1 MTEKEFNELWNQLQK
16 RKTKLII
23 TQNDIDHVKLIN
35 LDYFDH
41 DECVI
46 IQNLHKELL
55 RLSQRNNDSNEVGIL
70 VNLCN
75 WSHTVIYGV
84 ENGIT
89 LRNVPYAKELITT
102 APKNSL
108 LFFHNHPNCSIF
120 SEKDLESFL
129 TSDSI
134 LMISVV
140 CNNGRLYFLIKTEFF
155 EKEQAM
161 IYYESVFDSPE
172 SGSIKEFIR
181 TCKKVGLHFKYG
193 GE

>member
-16 RKTKLII
+16 RKTKLTI
-23 TQNDIDHVKLIN
+23 TQESIDRVKLID

-41 DECVI
+41 DECII

-55 RLSQRNNDSNEVGIL
+55 RLSMRNNDSNEVGIL
-70 VNLCN
+70 VNLCD
-75 WSHTVIYGV
+75 WSHIVIYGV

-89 LRNVPYAKELITT
+89 IKNVPCAKELMTT

-108 LFFHNHPNCSIF
+108 LFFHNHPNCSVI

-129 TSDSI
+129 ISDSI

-140 CNNGRLYFLIKTEFF
+140 CNNGRLYFLTKTEFF

-161 IYYESVFDSPE
+161 IYYDSVFDSIE
-172 SGSIKEFIR
+172 SGSIKEFFR
-181 TCKKVGLHFKYG
+181 TCKKVGLQFRYG

>member
-134 LMISVV
+134 LMISIV
-140 CNNGRLYFLIKTEFF
+140 CNNGRFKALLLT
-155 EKEQAM
+155 
-161 IYYESVFDSPE
+161 SRGDS
-172 SGSIKEFIR
+172 
-181 TCKKVGLHFKYG
+181 
-193 GE
+193 

>member
-1 MTEKEFNELWNQLQK
+1 MTEKEFNELWSQLQK

-23 TQNDIDHVKLIN
+23 TQDSIDRIKRIE

-41 DECVI
+41 DECVL

-55 RLSQRNNDSNEVGIL
+55 RLAMRNNESNEVGFL
-70 VNLCN
+70 VNLCD

-89 LRNVPYAKELITT
+89 IKNVPYAKELMTT

-108 LFFHNHPNCSIF
+108 LFFHNHPNCSII

-129 TSDSI
+129 ISDSI

-140 CNNGRLYFLIKTEFF
+140 CNNGRLYFLTKTELF

-161 IYYESVFDSPE
+161 IYYESVFDKFE
-172 SGSIKEFIR
+172 SGSIKEFLR
-181 TCKKVGLHFKYG
+181 TCKKVGLSFKYG